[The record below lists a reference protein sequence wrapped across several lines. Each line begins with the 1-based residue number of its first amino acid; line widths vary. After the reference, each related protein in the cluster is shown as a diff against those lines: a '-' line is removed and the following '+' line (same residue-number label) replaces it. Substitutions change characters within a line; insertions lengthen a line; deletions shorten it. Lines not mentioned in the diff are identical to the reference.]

1 MEGYDTVGFDAA
13 KAPYINPN
21 PGPNQGI
28 KTAVRASY
36 PCGQGPTAEEATV
49 IANEV
54 TLTLTLT
61 RTLTRARTR
70 ARSRTFS

>member
-1 MEGYDTVGFDAA
+1 MTHPLTIALLA
-13 KAPYINPN
+13 LILTPAPNPN
-21 PGPNQGI
+21 PNPTPTPNPNPNPDPNQGI

-54 TLTLTLT
+54 TP
-61 RTLTRARTR
+61 
-70 ARSRTFS
+70 